1 MNLRLSEEE
10 KLIKE
15 TATQFVG
22 KELLA
27 REGAFLKQSEPFL
40 PPGAPARRELGADVR
55 QELTARARQVGLW
68 TLELP
73 EALGG
78 SALSAVAQVLIH
90 REFGRTVLP
99 FMPVTIPGFMFETK
113 YGEQLA
119 NGELT
124 LGLAFDE
131 AHRSGTLNQLKTLFR
146 QEPDGAILQ
155 DSRIDLYEPH
165 ADLFMFPAREQGT
178 QRLGLFVIER
188 DASGVEI
195 ADEVDLTTDAT
206 VARLSLHHCR
216 IPNEQLLGYEYE
228 AGAIIAN
235 EQLKIA
241 GRSLGIARRCLA
253 ASVEHAQS
261 RVTFGRRLAER
272 QAIQWMLA
280 DLSIELRTCTWLA
293 LEAAWRADASEP
305 YFDEAA
311 LAKKRAAKMA
321 FQAAD
326 TAIQIHGGYG
336 VCKEFPFEGFYREA
350 RMMRLLYGRE
360 EEMNRV
366 AGEKFVRQQA
376 TGTRQQ

>member
-1 MNLRLSEEE
+1 MDLRLSEEE
-10 KLIKE
+10 KLIQA
-15 TATQFVG
+15 TAAQFVD

-27 REGAFLKQSEPFL
+27 REGAFLKQIEPFL
-40 PPGAPARRELGADVR
+40 PPGSPARRELSMDAR
-55 QELTARARQVGLW
+55 LELTARARQVGLW
-68 TLELP
+68 NLELP
-73 EALGG
+73 EMLGG
-78 SALSAVAQVLIH
+78 SELSAVTQVLIH

-99 FMPVTIPGFMFETK
+99 FMPATIPWFMFETK
-113 YGEQLA
+113 YGERLA
-119 NGELT
+119 SGELT

-131 AHRSGTLNQLKTLFR
+131 AHKSGTLSQLKTLFR

-155 DSRIDLYEPH
+155 DTRIDLYDSH
-165 ADLFMFPAREQGT
+165 ADLIMFPAREQGT

-228 AGAIIAN
+228 AGQIIAN
-235 EQLKIA
+235 EQLRIA
-241 GRSLGIARRCLA
+241 ARSLGITLRCMA
-253 ASVEHAQS
+253 ASIGHAQN

-311 LAKKRAAKMA
+311 LAKKRAARMA

-360 EEMNRV
+360 EEMNRA
-366 AGEKFVRQQA
+366 AGIKFLSA
-376 TGTRQQ
+376 GA

>member
-1 MNLRLSEEE
+1 MDLRLSEEE
-10 KLIKE
+10 KLIKA
-15 TATQFVG
+15 TAAQFVD

-40 PPGAPARRELGADVR
+40 PPGAPARRELSTDAR
-55 QELTARARQVGLW
+55 LELTARARQVGLW
-68 TLELP
+68 NLELP
-73 EALGG
+73 EMLGG
-78 SALSAVAQVLIH
+78 SELSAVTQVLIH

-99 FMPVTIPGFMFETK
+99 FMPATIPWFMFETK
-113 YGEQLA
+113 YGERLA
-119 NGELT
+119 SGELT

-131 AHRSGTLNQLKTLFR
+131 AHKSGTLSQLKTLFR

-155 DSRIDLYEPH
+155 DTRIDLYDSH
-165 ADLFMFPAREQGT
+165 ADLIMFPAREQGT

-228 AGAIIAN
+228 AGQIIAN
-235 EQLKIA
+235 EQLRIA
-241 GRSLGIARRCLA
+241 ARSLGITLRCMA
-253 ASVEHAQS
+253 ASIGHAQN

-311 LAKKRAAKMA
+311 LAKKRAARMA

-360 EEMNRV
+360 EEMNRA
-366 AGEKFVRQQA
+366 AGVKFLSA
-376 TGTRQQ
+376 ES

>member
-1 MNLRLSEEE
+1 MDLKLSEEE

-15 TATQFVG
+15 TAAQFVD

-40 PPGAPARRELGADVR
+40 PAGGPARRELSVDAR
-55 QELTARARQVGLW
+55 LELTARARQVGLW
-68 TLELP
+68 SLELP

-78 SALSAVAQVLIH
+78 SGLSAVAQVLIH

-99 FMPVTIPGFMFETK
+99 FEPVTIPWFMFETK
-113 YGEQLA
+113 YGERLA
-119 NGELT
+119 NGDRT

-131 AHRSGTLNQLKTLFR
+131 AHKSGTLGQLKTLFR

-155 DSRIDLYEPH
+155 DTRIDLYDPH
-165 ADLFMFPAREQGT
+165 ADLLMFPAREQGT

-235 EQLKIA
+235 EQLRIA
-241 GRSLGIARRCLA
+241 GRSLGIARRCMA
-253 ASVEHAQS
+253 ASIEHAQN

-360 EEMNRV
+360 EEMNRA
-366 AGEKFVRQQA
+366 AGIKFLGA
-376 TGTRQQ
+376 GTA